1 MLAVPLVG
9 RFEGRCV
16 PGARRWTLRF
26 IDDTGINDFVYYRF
40 GSGPRRKVNLRSS
53 GTLTWRLR
61 PGAFR
66 SHEPAD
72 PLTNTSATTVST
84 TTPLSAV
91 IIQGSEPH
99 IFRLDVTL
107 ALASAIGDTSHCAPV
122 ASSLRALTYFNGGQP
137 AIP

>member
-1 MLAVPLVG
+1 M
-9 RFEGRCV
+9 